1 MWWDKVQPIMIR
13 QNRSIY
19 WLAKQTG
26 ILDNTL
32 YQYKNK
38 GVEPSFRN
46 ACRIADALQVS
57 LLELR
62 EDGFHEEDSNG
73 KSIDKSPTSGD

>member
-46 ACRIADALQVS
+46 ACKIADALRVS

-62 EDGFHEEDSNG
+62 EDDY
-73 KSIDKSPTSGD
+73 

>member
-13 QNRSIY
+13 QHRSIY

-46 ACRIADALQVS
+46 VCKIADALQVS

-62 EDGFHEEDSNG
+62 EDDY
-73 KSIDKSPTSGD
+73 

>member
-1 MWWDKVQPIMIR
+1 MIR

-73 KSIDKSPTSGD
+73 KSIDKSPSSGD

>member
-46 ACRIADALQVS
+46 TCRIADALQVS

-73 KSIDKSPTSGD
+73 KSINKKPTSGD